1 MSRKFLAAVVATAAV
16 AVLGSAAPSLAAGPV
31 CGTANNNVCVTVT
44 DFDPVATG
52 NAVGQDTVFVA
63 NNGGNTVNDVNVT
76 LNGATFASPSGGG
89 TLGNGNASVAW
100 NVKQL
105 KKGESAT
112 FTVLVRSLPVS
123 GQITTC
129 ANANWNEN
137 TRNTGR
143 QDMLPQPVCEN
154 TLVSAGAGQTVVPP
168 QGTFGL
174 SNVQV
179 GTNPGDPQVG
189 KATIPLLVDFRGTA
203 KIAPNASAPDG
214 YACVNDKVKIN
225 GKQFACRS
233 GLFFKL
239 NVQDSS
245 GNSPTFPV
253 NNPILGD
260 FSEPSGRFDGGGLP
274 LAVFHAGDTGA
285 VDGVATALCGNTV
298 PDPPNGCFAQNPV
311 VQDGTTH
318 FLVKWRHN
326 ARYH

>member
-1 MSRKFLAAVVATAAV
+1 MARKFLAAVVAAV
-16 AVLGSAAPSLAAGPV
+16 AMAVLGTAAPSFAAGPV
-31 CGTANNNVCVTVT
+31 CGVANSNVCVTVT
-44 DFDPVATG
+44 DFDPVAPG

-89 TLGNGNASVAW
+89 TLGTGNATVAW

-112 FTVLVRSLPVS
+112 FTVLVKSLPLS

-143 QDMLPQPVCEN
+143 QDTLPQPVCEN
-154 TLVSAGAGQTVVPP
+154 TVVSAGAGQTVVPP
-168 QGTFGL
+168 PGTFGL
-174 SNVQV
+174 SSVQV
-179 GTNPGDPQVG
+179 GTNPGDTQVG
-189 KATIPLLVDFRGTA
+189 KATIPLLTDFRGTA
-203 KIAPNASAPDG
+203 KIAANASPPDG
-214 YACVNDKVKIN
+214 YACVNDKVKID

-233 GLFFKL
+233 GLFFRL

-245 GNSPTFPV
+245 GDSPTFPS

-274 LAVFHAGDTGA
+274 MAVFHAAETGG
-285 VDGVATALCGNTV
+285 VDGLATALCGSTV
-298 PDPPNGCFAQNPV
+298 PDPPNGCFAQSPV